1 MLRSAMR
8 PGRHILPS
16 CSTGPNV
23 GPDQLTHKSAYA
35 IRCLHMQYE
44 LWVNEKTAGHRGTD
58 HGQLPDGANPISVA
72 GPDRDLRRGS
82 AAIRRSSDP
91 GDVAAAIAVYG
102 PVRRTDLGRWLHF
115 DSSTLTRNLRV
126 MLDNS
131 WLEEVADGK
140 DGRGLPL
147 RATEAGAD
155 LLHSLGAAWRK
166 AQERA
171 VQIVGDE
178 GRSAVIGLFDKVQ
191 VAMAA

>member
-1 MLRSAMR
+1 MM
-8 PGRHILPS
+8 
-16 CSTGPNV
+16 
-23 GPDQLTHKSAYA
+23 
-35 IRCLHMQYE
+35 
-44 LWVNEKTAGHRGTD
+44 EK
-58 HGQLPDGANPISVA
+58 QP
-72 GPDRDLRRGS
+72 
-82 AAIRRSSDP
+82 
-91 GDVAAAIAVYG
+91 DVAEQITANCLMGRTRYLSRVLTGIYDEEVRPFGVQATQVTLLAAIAVYG

-126 MLDNS
+126 MLDNK

-155 LLHSLGAAWRK
+155 LLRSLGAAWRR
-166 AQERA
+166 AQDRA